1 MSITTLGNVDDYSM
15 EQLKKT
21 MLYSFS
27 TFKTHRTIYDRAG
40 ISLRN
45 IQEENPLEIL
55 KNLPVMTPDTLES
68 VSNES
73 ISVCPEIIDIE
84 TSSGTTGTRKR
95 RFITPHDDL
104 VETNFLA
111 RLFSTC
117 RIGKTD
123 SVACVDTGPLTLMAS
138 FTKALE
144 KLGIEESYAYFASI
158 NPYDT
163 AADLSVLKPTVIIT
177 IPSIL
182 DRLIPFLTHHFRKG
196 NGHPLE
202 KVIYVG
208 EMFADKKKKELEDSS
223 GIEIFSYYGA
233 SETSALG
240 IECVA
245 HQGIHL
251 FTDQNLFEVRCSD
264 NQSLDSDILITTLNQ
279 EGLPLLRY
287 PLNDTVVVKPG
298 SCTCGLLFP
307 RVDITGRSDCST
319 SILGVNIS
327 FESLLNCAYQN
338 QDCIGPMEVVL
349 TKNPIE
355 TLTIT
360 LPSWK
365 STEANQI
372 RNRILSQEPDLT
384 YLIGANFFD
393 LRLAF
398 ENVER
403 IDDGRKKPTIQ
414 DRRNDISATY

>member
-40 ISLRN
+40 ISLSD

-144 KLGIEESYAYFASI
+144 KLGIEESYAYFAST

-182 DRLIPFLTHHFRKG
+182 DRLIPFLTHHFR
-196 NGHPLE
+196 NCLL
-202 KVIYVG
+202 YTSDA
-208 EMFADKKKKELEDSS
+208 ADE
-223 GIEIFSYYGA
+223 
-233 SETSALG
+233 
-240 IECVA
+240 
-245 HQGIHL
+245 
-251 FTDQNLFEVRCSD
+251 
-264 NQSLDSDILITTLNQ
+264 
-279 EGLPLLRY
+279 
-287 PLNDTVVVKPG
+287 
-298 SCTCGLLFP
+298 
-307 RVDITGRSDCST
+307 
-319 SILGVNIS
+319 
-327 FESLLNCAYQN
+327 
-338 QDCIGPMEVVL
+338 
-349 TKNPIE
+349 
-355 TLTIT
+355 
-360 LPSWK
+360 
-365 STEANQI
+365 
-372 RNRILSQEPDLT
+372 
-384 YLIGANFFD
+384 
-393 LRLAF
+393 
-398 ENVER
+398 
-403 IDDGRKKPTIQ
+403 
-414 DRRNDISATY
+414 